1 LVVASATAS
10 AVPESRLADHAR
22 HHGLARRRQRR
33 RRRRGDGQSHRRAR
47 LGLDLDTAATL
58 ARVTTSEEAART
70 LALGTGHVHPDD
82 IVFATRM
89 DAFDIAME
97 LSRVGERPRLIA
109 G

>member
-1 LVVASATAS
+1 MRTSDAADDVATAR
-10 AVPESRLADHAR
+10 VIE
-22 HHGLARRRQRR
+22 
-33 RRRRGDGQSHRRAR
+33 RAR

-82 IVFATRM
+82 IVFATRI
-89 DAFDIAME
+89 DAFDFAME
-97 LSRVGERPRLIA
+97 VSRVGERPRLIA

>member
-1 LVVASATAS
+1 M
-10 AVPESRLADHAR
+10 
-22 HHGLARRRQRR
+22 
-33 RRRRGDGQSHRRAR
+33 
-47 LGLDLDTAATL
+47 
-58 ARVTTSEEAART
+58 TTSEEAART